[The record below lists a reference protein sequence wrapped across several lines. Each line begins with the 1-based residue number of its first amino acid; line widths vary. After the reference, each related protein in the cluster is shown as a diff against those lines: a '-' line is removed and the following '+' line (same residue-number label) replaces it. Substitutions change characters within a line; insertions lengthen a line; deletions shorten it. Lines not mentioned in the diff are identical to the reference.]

1 MGTLYIFE
9 LRKIFQQKIVL
20 FAILAGSISIIFL
33 NVSGLFGE
41 GYYYVYQ
48 AADHSV
54 ERETMPMA
62 QLEIMRRD
70 YLVQF
75 SGQVLDESLMDMLK
89 ENYGDSETG
98 TIQWNLNEYSPFLY
112 LNVHED
118 RENASAQAFYKQRL
132 TGFSKDSGSED
143 LSETELEYW
152 QDKAGKLGP
161 IVLDY
166 AGGWQTAGNNFGFL
180 SLVTIFIV
188 TVGLCREFS
197 REYTYRTNAVIKT
210 SVQGR
215 KTVFYARI
223 LAGISFCV
231 GIALVLFGIHIV
243 SCGVIYGWSG
253 FFTPLQLWSEG
264 SSSALNLSIGGFILI
279 LLALLILG
287 AGMTGTFVMFLS
299 ESTRSPILAML
310 LPFVFSALVFLEVFH
325 GKGRIV
331 EQIARYIP
339 VWRASKNTLED
350 DWLVILGSVKLNGIQ
365 ASFIF
370 YTGILLGFVRV
381 CRGFYGRNP

>member
-9 LRKIFQQKIVL
+9 LRKIFQQKIIL

-118 RENASAQAFYKQRL
+118 RENA
-132 TGFSKDSGSED
+132 
-143 LSETELEYW
+143 
-152 QDKAGKLGP
+152 
-161 IVLDY
+161 
-166 AGGWQTAGNNFGFL
+166 
-180 SLVTIFIV
+180 
-188 TVGLCREFS
+188 
-197 REYTYRTNAVIKT
+197 
-210 SVQGR
+210 
-215 KTVFYARI
+215 
-223 LAGISFCV
+223 
-231 GIALVLFGIHIV
+231 
-243 SCGVIYGWSG
+243 
-253 FFTPLQLWSEG
+253 
-264 SSSALNLSIGGFILI
+264 
-279 LLALLILG
+279 
-287 AGMTGTFVMFLS
+287 
-299 ESTRSPILAML
+299 
-310 LPFVFSALVFLEVFH
+310 
-325 GKGRIV
+325 
-331 EQIARYIP
+331 
-339 VWRASKNTLED
+339 
-350 DWLVILGSVKLNGIQ
+350 
-365 ASFIF
+365 
-370 YTGILLGFVRV
+370 
-381 CRGFYGRNP
+381 